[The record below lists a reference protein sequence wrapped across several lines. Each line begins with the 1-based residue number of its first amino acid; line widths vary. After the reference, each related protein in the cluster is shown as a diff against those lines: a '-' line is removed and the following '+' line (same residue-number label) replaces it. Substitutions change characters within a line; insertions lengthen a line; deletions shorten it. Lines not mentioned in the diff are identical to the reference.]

1 MFTFTRNE
9 ETTSSKKTKTNETEN
24 EETKNVEAEKEET
37 KDTESE
43 NKETKDAKTEK
54 KKTKK
59 EKKAKSKRKNK
70 KSKKDGFEFPENYMG
85 DQFVA
90 SMAILSDN
98 YANNVPDEIY
108 TRLAGYVSAN
118 LYVPRPKEDEQKG
131 QIYLKKLTSFIN
143 LIPNDYSDNA
153 TEEQEEKKEEINLES
168 EESTKEEDEKIISF
182 VEHQAKKEKEENQEK
197 KKSKS
202 SNSIKKYVKDY
213 ITNNAADAISKGVK
227 EEYRDTFDNFRDD
240 LLDLYNTY
248 SKTSSGKKLIDDASS
263 NLEHFIAML
272 DNADVETINKVVRDS
287 NFKSADLFIQVVEV
301 CKKLE
306 ADKRLK
312 IVLDSIM
319 EICIAE
325 AFNEVTNTVFKASND
340 NKDEVINK
348 YKTFI
353 VETKN
358 DINNHPDDNNQW
370 GENNVINLARETF
383 KSIID
388 SISGILKDV
397 DEAIKPKF
405 NTSSKFIPDEPE
417 EPIKFGDYNKKPIRF
432 DFDKMILNRRDED
445 VNNNVTKKLNGEL
458 LSIQNQLDELIDKN
472 VYQYTLTPLING
484 LVELKIVGKGD
495 LNCYPVD
502 IGNII
507 GHGEYVIVNGIYISF
522 REKDILKRLFDNP
535 NKFKLSK
542 EEEAKCN
549 SYLFNQV
556 QLYQYLDMT
565 TIKPAEKIKKLS
577 DEDYRKLGDIIYIL
591 LQVVFYKNYGITC
604 RFRFKDFKS
613 INEFVLVSDS
623 YVKYGLKNDIPI
635 ANLLTTISYNDNKV
649 VISYGGQVTSY
660 NL

>member
-1 MFTFTRNE
+1 
-9 ETTSSKKTKTNETEN
+9 
-24 EETKNVEAEKEET
+24 
-37 KDTESE
+37 
-43 NKETKDAKTEK
+43 
-54 KKTKK
+54 
-59 EKKAKSKRKNK
+59 
-70 KSKKDGFEFPENYMG
+70 
-85 DQFVA
+85 
-90 SMAILSDN
+90 
-98 YANNVPDEIY
+98 
-108 TRLAGYVSAN
+108 
-118 LYVPRPKEDEQKG
+118 
-131 QIYLKKLTSFIN
+131 
-143 LIPNDYSDNA
+143 
-153 TEEQEEKKEEINLES
+153 
-168 EESTKEEDEKIISF
+168 
-182 VEHQAKKEKEENQEK
+182 
-197 KKSKS
+197 
-202 SNSIKKYVKDY
+202 
-213 ITNNAADAISKGVK
+213 
-227 EEYRDTFDNFRDD
+227 
-240 LLDLYNTY
+240 
-248 SKTSSGKKLIDDASS
+248 
-263 NLEHFIAML
+263 ML
-272 DNADVETINKVVRDS
+272 DSADVETINKVVRDS

-306 ADKRLK
+306 ANERLK

-340 NKDEVINK
+340 NKDEVVNK

-388 SISGILKDV
+388 SISGILKDI

-495 LNCYPVD
+495 LNCYPID
-502 IGNII
+502 IGNIT

-577 DEDYRKLGDIIYIL
+577 DEDYRKLGDIIYTL
-591 LQVVFYKNYGITC
+591 LQDVFYKNYGITC